1 MELIKPSCA
10 LSAYSNF
17 VCPWIHQF
25 NANVVLALHIN
36 QDPFPFMQTKI
47 KATHKLNKEYVV
59 RYDYITLL

>member
-10 LSAYSNF
+10 LSAYSNV

-36 QDPFPFMQTKI
+36 
-47 KATHKLNKEYVV
+47 
-59 RYDYITLL
+59 